1 MRIII
6 LRHGKRYEPPTFNTT
21 LTNEGFIQADGLIE
35 KLKDLKIDVIL
46 CSPFIRTIHTIF
58 PYAMWNSKLINIENS
73 LMEYLDLD
81 IHTLE
86 SIQYNFD
93 TYGNY
98 LKMGLNIHYK
108 SFLKL
113 EDVKIHETEEQ
124 LHTRTKN
131 FLEYIKYNY
140 NEDTTIL
147 LVSHMSTCNS
157 LKKYFI
163 QNTETEDRFD
173 MGSYEVYEL

>member
-6 LRHGKRYEPPTFNTT
+6 LRHCKRYKSPEFKTT
-21 LTNEGFIQADGLIE
+21 LTNSGFIQADALIE
-35 KLKDLKIDVIL
+35 KLKDLKIDIIM

-58 PYAMWNSKLINIENS
+58 PFTMWNSKLINIENS

-81 IHTLE
+81 IHTRE
-86 SIQYNFD
+86 SIQYDLD

-98 LKMGLNIHYK
+98 IKMGINIHYN

-113 EDVKIHETEEQ
+113 EDVHIKETEEQ
-124 LHTRTKN
+124 LHTRIAN
-131 FLEYIKYNY
+131 FLQHLKLKYL
-140 NEDTTIL
+140 DTTNIL
-147 LVSHMSTCNS
+147 LVSHMSTCNA
-157 LKKYFI
+157 LKHYFTK
-163 QNTETEDRFD
+163 NTGIEDPFE

>member
-1 MRIII
+1 MKIII
-6 LRHGKRYEPPTFNTT
+6 LRHCKRFESPGFKTP
-21 LTNEGFIQADGLIE
+21 LTNNGCIQADSLID

-46 CSPFIRTIHTIF
+46 CSPFIRTVHTIF
-58 PYAMWNSKLINIENS
+58 PFAMWNSKLIMLENS
-73 LMEYLDLD
+73 LIEYLDLNM
-81 IHTLE
+81 HTRE

-93 TYGNY
+93 TYGTY
-98 LKMGLNIHYK
+98 IKSGVNIHYK

-131 FLEYIKYNY
+131 FLEYIKYNFK
-140 NEDTTIL
+140 DDATIL

-163 QNTETEDRFD
+163 QNTETEDSFE

>member
-1 MRIII
+1 MKIII
-6 LRHGKRYEPPTFNTT
+6 LRHCKRFESPGFKTT
-21 LTNEGFIQADGLIE
+21 LTNSGFLQADALIE
-35 KLKDLKIDVIL
+35 KLKHLDINVVM

-58 PYAMWNSKLINIENS
+58 PYAMWNSKLIMLENS
-73 LMEYLDLD
+73 LIEYLDLD
-81 IHTLE
+81 IHTRE

-98 LKMGLNIHYK
+98 LKLGLNIHYN
-108 SFLKL
+108 SFLTL

-124 LHTRTKN
+124 LHTRTRN
-131 FLEYIKYNY
+131 FLEHIKYNF
-140 NEDTTIL
+140 NETTNVL

-157 LKKYFI
+157 LKKYFV
-163 QNTETEDRFD
+163 QNTGTEDPFE